1 MGKVFEK
8 LSTKI
13 FAIATTVVTAI
24 SMISPLGVTNA
35 SALGSADDWGVLY
48 DKGLSHFGAGYSTS
62 SRLGPS
68 TFDCSGF
75 VDYLFNEAGIDST
88 PYNGAWVTS
97 DWCNELE
104 GMGLSYSDATQDTMS
119 SVSVN
124 KGDIIMFYSN
134 ASRTAASSVHMG
146 VLADNN
152 HMISAVYVGV
162 VEQGLY
168 SSIVSDIDGKS
179 HQYDP
184 SGSKAGTYVRVYHM
198 PSGFTVNVNLAK
210 ASANISITGGNA
222 SYSLQGAVYGIYGS
236 QADANSN
243 SNALA
248 SITTGADGKGT
259 ASIKVGN
266 STSELWYR
274 ELTAPK
280 GYLID
285 SNAYRFDVSKTNS
298 NPTINISEV
307 PGADPLTIS
316 LYKKNEDLPSDSETV
331 ASMEGAQFTI
341 NYYDEQYSS
350 VNELPGSPKYT
361 WIIETKAE
369 TTDNGIQFIA
379 KLDDAHLVSGSSA
392 LIKNSN
398 GGVVIPLG
406 TITVEETKV
415 PNIQFEGND
424 VYTLNNKTLDTNGA
438 IISENSKALFNIKLN
453 QSASGV
459 NMIATNGTTS
469 NNNSVIET
477 PVQNKNYFLKKVD
490 AETVS
495 ADAQGNATLTG
506 GKYQV
511 INNNSWSVKS
521 YVTGGAVAKGGVV
534 MEVSLQDGSFTGTDY
549 PLTVGSYIFKEIE
562 APTGYTLSG
571 DTEVEFKILNANDAV
586 TATVDDEVIRGGFK
600 FQKQDIETG
609 TYAQGDT
616 NLQST
621 LKITNTG
628 ANPVWVDTNGD
639 GICTSDEMYAN
650 GQTINLP
657 SSAVV
662 KGTVN
667 SDGTFT
673 TTKDGEFE
681 ITADVL
687 PYSSYHIEEVIAP
700 TGYRLDNG
708 SITETDFDITEDGQ
722 IVDLT
727 NTIKNV
733 PITGKFDIQKM
744 LSSENNGMSTTSKPE
759 AGVEFTAFLK
769 ATVDEKFG
777 GDYKAAYEYAFKQKA
792 NVAGNATPDDS
803 GTIYAED
810 GSILFTTKEY
820 DVVTTNNSGMA
831 YSRDL
836 AYGEYYIFQ
845 SSHSDSIQDYEGNV
859 TTYEGTT
866 FNVSEADQA
875 TIHFY
880 VTNVPMLYK
889 LKMVKIS
896 EQTGEKISLN
906 TTTFRITDKD
916 GNVVKQKIGNK
927 VYDAFTTTTHQMV
940 VDDAD
945 GKKITVDTGTFVSEQ
960 PSEEDEGVSY
970 TALGLEAGTYYISE
984 IKTPSGFKTLEEP
997 IEVVIKES
1005 SITEVDSHG
1014 ENIIEVT
1021 IPDTQI
1027 TGGFSVSKKVDEWD
1041 ADTELFDPKDL
1052 SGVGFTLTAAE
1063 DIIDP
1068 ANGEVLVKA
1077 GEGAVKLTND
1087 TTTKYE
1093 EVGEVF
1099 CDKNGDFTIADLP
1112 LGKYTL
1118 KETTVPNGLVL
1129 DETEHTVE
1137 IKESSDEKALTY
1149 VDNALVTEDDTYLDA
1164 FNITNKLTKTE
1175 ITKSDLT
1182 TSKEIEG
1189 VKMELRHG
1197 DDVIDSWTSTKE
1209 AHKISGLTQGE
1220 TYTLVEVSTIPGY
1233 YYSEDVTFTVSEE
1246 MTKVEMKDAPIK
1258 YQIEKVDENGKPVV
1272 GVTLELYDVT
1282 KDDEGNYV
1290 NVDENGSPAKIELPN
1305 EGVTTGEPFVLDC
1318 VLEAG
1323 HNYKLVES
1331 EYVAGLYKATDI
1343 YFNVNM
1349 IGTSDTV
1356 TITMVDETADVVV
1369 RKLDQYGNAIAGAK
1383 MQIIEAQLE
1392 PGTETT
1398 DDEAVKDDTALDDDA
1413 YTLDESTDEATET
1426 TDEETSDEADIDIQ
1440 ELDADVDDDE
1450 ATKEVVADDD
1460 QEATKQDATDVID
1473 EEYTISDKELS
1484 YVPVKNED
1492 GTDKVVYEFVTTD
1505 DAEGVDISDYVKG
1518 DGTYILREVEAPY
1531 GYKTT
1536 QDQAFVVTGTGASTQ
1551 VLIAID
1557 MPETYD
1563 IDVKKVDASDNTV
1576 TLEGAVFRL
1585 YNATT
1590 GDAVGDEEGNYIEA
1604 TSNKEGIAT
1613 FTVEYDPEGYY
1624 IKEVKSPNGY
1634 NINENKFAVTL
1645 AEDFFTKEELVY
1657 ELTVTDEKIP
1667 TAAGMGTGLVIAG
1680 LASLTGLSAAYTLK
1694 KKKNEDDENA
1704 E

>member
-1 MGKVFEK
+1 MRKIFEK
-8 LSTKI
+8 ILTKV
-13 FAIATTVVTAI
+13 FAIATTLVTAI

-35 SALGSADDWGVLY
+35 SALGTTSNWGILY
-48 DKGLSHFGAGYSTS
+48 DTGVTHVGASYSTS
-62 SRLGPS
+62 NRLGPNS
-68 TFDCSGF
+68 FDCSGF
-75 VDYLFNEAGIDST
+75 LDYLFMETKIDST

-97 DWCNELE
+97 DWCNELDNMDGVTHE
-104 GMGLSYSDATQDTMS
+104 DTVLSNVS
-119 SVSVN
+119 SISAN
-124 KGDIIMFYSN
+124 KGDIIMFYGNS
-134 ASRTAASSVHMG
+134 SYSAASSQHVG

-152 HMISAVYVGV
+152 TMISAQYSGTMV
-162 VEQGLY
+162 QGLTTP
-168 SSIVSDIDGKS
+168 VNG
-179 HQYDP
+179 HQYVPAGHKD
-184 SGSKAGTYVRVYHM
+184 GTYVRIYHM
-198 PSGFTVNVNLAK
+198 PSDVTVNINLTKTSSNTA
-210 ASANISITGGNA
+210 ITNGNA
-222 SYSLQGAVYGIYGS
+222 CYSLEGAVYGIYSS
-236 QADANSN
+236 QEDANNNTNALTSLTTN
-243 SNALA
+243 SN
-248 SITTGADGKGT
+248 GT
-259 ASIKVGN
+259 ASISVKVKRDV
-266 STSELWYR
+266 STLWYR

-285 SNAYRFDVSKTNS
+285 NTAHSFAAGVNNTNVSLNV
-298 NPTINISEV
+298 SEV
-307 PGADPLTIS
+307 PGADPLVIS
-316 LYKKNEDLPSDSETV
+316 LTKKNADLPSESSV

-341 NYYDEQYSS
+341 NYYDGQYAS
-350 VNELPGSPKYT
+350 VDELPSTPKYT
-361 WIIETKAE
+361 WIIETKANSKDN
-369 TTDNGIQFIA
+369 TTVFEA
-379 KLDDAHLVSGSSA
+379 KLDDEHLVSGSSS
-392 LIKNSN
+392 LIRDSI
-398 GGVVIPLG
+398 GTAVIPLG
-406 TITVEETKV
+406 TITVQETKV

-424 VYTLNNKTLDTNGA
+424 VYTLNNKVFDANGNEVISDNGKTLY
-438 IISENSKALFNIKLN
+438 NIVLN
-453 QSASGV
+453 QTANQANVVV
-459 NMIATNGTTS
+459 NNNTS

-477 PVQNKNYFLKKVD
+477 PVQNKNYSLKKVD

-534 MEVSLQDGSFTGTDY
+534 MEVSLQDGSFTGGDY

-571 DTEVEFKILNANDAV
+571 NTEVEFKILNANDAV

-880 VTNVPMLYK
+880 VTNMPMLYK

-1027 TGGFSVSKKVDEWD
+1027 TGGFSISKKVDEWD

-1149 VDNALVTEDDTYLDA
+1149 VDNTLVTEDDTYLDA

-1426 TDEETSDEADIDIQ
+1426 TDEETSDEADIDTQ

-1460 QEATKQDATDVID
+1460 QEATKQDATDAID